1 VFAGRG
7 DECHRG
13 RDFSGGAA
21 LCRLAPLGCLLLGV
35 EPANLERTSLVSA
48 AQSSGLAQATIRAR
62 AALSYAVWTGPVPR
76 ASTRR
81 SYRWNAG
88 SSGIRMPLTGPSEI
102 NTEARDPAFLRRL
115 PNTGSAVGV
124 VSRT

>member
-1 VFAGRG
+1 MRATAA
-7 DECHRG
+7 
-13 RDFSGGAA
+13 FS
-21 LCRLAPLGCLLLGV
+21 
-35 EPANLERTSLVSA
+35 N
-48 AQSSGLAQATIRAR
+48 
-62 AALSYAVWTGPVPR
+62 AVWTGPVPS

-81 SYRWNAG
+81 SYCWYAG
-88 SSGIRMPLTGPSEI
+88 SYGIRMPLTGPSEI

>member
-1 VFAGRG
+1 M
-7 DECHRG
+7 
-13 RDFSGGAA
+13 
-21 LCRLAPLGCLLLGV
+21 
-35 EPANLERTSLVSA
+35 SLVSA
-48 AQSSGLAQATIRAR
+48 LQSSTLAHATMRAR
-62 AALSYAVWTGPVPR
+62 AAFSKALCVGPVPR

-88 SSGIRMPLTGPSEI
+88 SYGIRMPLTGPSEI

-115 PNTGSAVGV
+115 PNPGSAVGV